1 MTKFQSRLAEKI
13 ILFLEFKHSIGI
25 IYKTGEWTLCDFD
38 RYNLEH
44 GNYDYLEKE
53 TVEGWIHHK
62 KERSKSQYMGYMSYI
77 RELGKY
83 MNSQDNISYIL
94 SDKYKAVRYKSNVY
108 LFSDVELQRFFN
120 HIDIYSKTASTIRL
134 SIVLPA
140 LFRFL
145 YYFGTRCKEA
155 RVLETKNV
163 HLDLGYIDIV
173 ATKTHCDRRIF
184 MNDESIEFFRRYHST
199 MSRIT
204 PNRKYFFSDIADRY
218 YPSNAVSSYF
228 NKIWDQAG
236 LRKDTEVRPRAY
248 DLRHYFACKNILKW
262 SSNNENVMAKLPYL
276 MTIMGHSNI
285 ESTYYYIHLIPDF
298 FPKYNDLSLL
308 SSELIPEVVE
318 DEI

>member
-1 MTKFQSRLAEKI
+1 MTKFQSQLADKI

-108 LFSDVELQRFFN
+108 LFSNEELQRFFKQ
-120 HIDIYSKTASTIRL
+120 IDIYSKTASTIRL
-134 SIVLPA
+134 STVLPA
-140 LFRFL
+140 LFKFL

-155 RVLETKNV
+155 RVL
-163 HLDLGYIDIV
+163 
-173 ATKTHCDRRIF
+173 
-184 MNDESIEFFRRYHST
+184 
-199 MSRIT
+199 
-204 PNRKYFFSDIADRY
+204 
-218 YPSNAVSSYF
+218 AV
-228 NKIWDQAG
+228 
-236 LRKDTEVRPRAY
+236 LE
-248 DLRHYFACKNILKW
+248 
-262 SSNNENVMAKLPYL
+262 
-276 MTIMGHSNI
+276 
-285 ESTYYYIHLIPDF
+285 
-298 FPKYNDLSLL
+298 
-308 SSELIPEVVE
+308 
-318 DEI
+318 